1 MQQQLLDAGED
12 GAAPS
17 RSLSLRTRVAA
28 TGLVGSAHVMGELH
42 GRQAQEERRHHPSS
56 DRQFGLAE
64 VVLSHHESWQR
75 EMPKTGAVS
84 LAQAHALQWGA
95 DDLQASERP
104 AGAREAGGE
113 PELPAYLWV
122 VRAPIRRP

>member
-64 VVLSHHESWQR
+64 VVLAAMLQQLPFVVSSGGKVEWSW
-75 EMPKTGAVS
+75 P
-84 LAQAHALQWGA
+84 
-95 DDLQASERP
+95 P
-104 AGAREAGGE
+104 GGGGQS
-113 PELPAYLWV
+113 PNNFHLDSSQSVLYYMIVYCA
-122 VRAPIRRP
+122 